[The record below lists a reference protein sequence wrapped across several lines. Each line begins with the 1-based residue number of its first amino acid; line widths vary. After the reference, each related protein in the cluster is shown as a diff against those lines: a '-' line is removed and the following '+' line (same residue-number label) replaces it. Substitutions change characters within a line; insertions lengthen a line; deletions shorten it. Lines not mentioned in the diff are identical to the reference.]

1 MKTMS
6 EDRDELLTPEQVAD
20 RLQASRKTV
29 YRWIQAG
36 DLPAIKLGRSWRI
49 PWDEVL
55 AMAKRQDGSD
65 EEDEDECDDG

>member
-1 MKTMS
+1 MS